1 MLLCS
6 GSFHESWSLIRTT
19 EVVRPRSIPN
29 TQKYTS
35 LSIYNIC
42 NQSTSIS
49 PSGATG
55 SFPACQVILSST
67 MNRWPAVT
75 KAHSMGLP
83 SSHHRPQIV
92 RIKHTHIHERPVY
105 NQNQP
110 KLFPWWCWAR
120 AFFPLSIAFLVLACT
135 LATSMITPSPPLS
148 LSLSL
153 DLSLFK
159 SQHTE
164 TTCMLNTAFA
174 EVPFGC
180 CRKAPTSLLVW
191 GGQSACRFS
200 LPVSFE
206 GPGKRPPMIFT
217 LVYNYES
224 CLLRWLVGVHSSL
237 DMGLLHSSSQTK

>member
-67 MNRWPAVT
+67 RMNRWPAVT

-92 RIKHTHIHERPVY
+92 RIKHTHTYMNDLYTTRISQSSFHDDAGPG
-105 NQNQP
+105 P
-110 KLFPWWCWAR
+110 S
-120 AFFPLSIAFLVLACT
+120 FPLA
-135 LATSMITPSPPLS
+135 SPS
-148 LSLSL
+148 LSSL
-153 DLSLFK
+153 A
-159 SQHTE
+159 H
-164 TTCMLNTAFA
+164 
-174 EVPFGC
+174 
-180 CRKAPTSLLVW
+180 
-191 GGQSACRFS
+191 
-200 LPVSFE
+200 
-206 GPGKRPPMIFT
+206 
-217 LVYNYES
+217 
-224 CLLRWLVGVHSSL
+224 
-237 DMGLLHSSSQTK
+237 